1 MSNVVLDFLRG
12 SFSASNLG
20 ETFEYRLLLSG
31 CAYNGDLQ
39 GDYSKSTYGALLL
52 DEPFALWKVGN
63 SYDDYPQEL
72 AVSVKVAPVTKK
84 TRIHSCTVTHHRE
97 VAAGIAAILPLLS
110 RHLVV

>member
-1 MSNVVLDFLRG
+1 MSNAVLDFLRG
-12 SFSASNLG
+12 SFSASSLG

-39 GDYSKSTYGALLL
+39 GDYSKSTYGGLLL

-72 AVSVKVAPVTKK
+72 AVWVRVASVTNKVGN
-84 TRIHSCTVTHHRE
+84 HSSQSLL
-97 VAAGIAAILPLLS
+97 IAKSP
-110 RHLVV
+110 RT